1 LSIPLSDPLSE
12 CFAADLE
19 ECWERERTATPVR
32 AFAVRLHAT
41 GCSLRETETVLAAL
55 GVYRSYQAIFQ
66 WVHRIADSGCDPP
79 SAQPTR
85 VAVDETAVK
94 LNGELSW
101 LYAAIDLDTKLILGV
116 DVFARRGTDPAA
128 VFLRDLDE
136 KHDLSEAVFLVD
148 GYGYL
153 TALARIGLSGHL
165 DYVDRN
171 QIEKW
176 FQTLKMR
183 IDRFHHSWVG
193 SRLSVSQWLAVFMH
207 YYNVHRP
214 HQSLDGRTPAQEIN

>member
-1 LSIPLSDPLSE
+1 MPLSDLPSKG
-12 CFAADLE
+12 FVADLG

-41 GCSLRETETVLAAL
+41 GCSLRETATILEAL
-55 GVYRSYQAIFQ
+55 GGNRSYQAIFQ

-79 SAQPTR
+79 SAQPRR

-101 LYAAIDLDTKLILGV
+101 LNAAIDFDTKLILCV
-116 DVFARRGTDPAA
+116 DVFARRGTDSAA
-128 VFLRDLDE
+128 AFLRELDE
-136 KHDLSEAVFLVD
+136 KHDLSENTLLVD

-153 TALARIGLSGHL
+153 TALARIELRGRL

-176 FQTLKMR
+176 FQTLAMQ
-183 IDRFHHSWVG
+183 IDRFHQSWVG
-193 SRLSVSQWLAVFMH
+193 SRPSVRRWLAVFVH
-207 YYNVHRP
+207 YYKFHRP
-214 HQSLDGRTPAQEIN
+214 HQSLNKRTPAEVLN